1 MNLREAPNGRAVEHQ
16 SIFEDRSL
24 KLTGGNSEVLLD
36 SRKVAETYVN
46 VSNFFLFD
54 EVDNLLGLGKH
65 GKPFRS
71 NTFKK

>member
-1 MNLREAPNGRAVEHQ
+1 MNLREATNRRTVEHQ
-16 SIFEDRSL
+16 SIFEDRGL
-24 KLTGGNSEVLLD
+24 KFASGNSEVLLD
-36 SRKVAETYVN
+36 SWKVTETYVD
-46 VSNFFLFD
+46 VRNFFLFD